1 MIGKNG
7 IIKENDFIEL
17 IHTEP
22 DGSKWL
28 HVFHHNN
35 PAENLFAKTD
45 SFENG
50 CYKSKDMWFLVNY
63 CKSFTKWEFLWIQ
76 STTSTAT
83 PTKYR
88 WIQTVSP
95 FGTSYDAVKPAS
107 VTRVTTSG
115 YTDGGF
121 GGLFKMNSNTY
132 LVVANNNSG
141 NWFGATGSWAA
152 HNGGIPGYPST
163 TITSGFVNLYIRID
177 NTTVPSG
184 VLDTKIK
191 SELMQSSNFI
201 EL

>member
-1 MIGKNG
+1 M
-7 IIKENDFIEL
+7 
-17 IHTEP
+17 
-22 DGSKWL
+22 
-28 HVFHHNN
+28 
-35 PAENLFAKTD
+35 
-45 SFENG
+45 
-50 CYKSKDMWFLVNY
+50 
-63 CKSFTKWEFLWIQ
+63 
-76 STTSTAT
+76 
-83 PTKYR
+83 
-88 WIQTVSP
+88 SP

-121 GGLFKMNSNTY
+121 GGLFKMNSSTY
-132 LVVANNNSG
+132 LVVANSNSG
-141 NWFGATGSWAA
+141 NWFGATGSWTA